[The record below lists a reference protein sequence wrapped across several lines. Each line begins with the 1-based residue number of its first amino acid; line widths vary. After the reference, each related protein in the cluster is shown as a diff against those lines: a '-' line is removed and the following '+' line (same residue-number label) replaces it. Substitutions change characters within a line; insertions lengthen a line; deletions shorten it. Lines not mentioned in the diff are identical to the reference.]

1 MIFLNYNF
9 ADRQRRLMIVGY
21 EIGCLHCLD
30 CLPFSLPFLFIE
42 TSTIFAKRTH
52 LMVSTSNFV
61 ANDCGLSPIL
71 PSLDAFSHFSRDSVS
86 YRASYFSMKEI
97 LSAKRM
103 HLLPRFPPFVSLPC
117 LPALSPFM
125 IMIGA
130 FAALA
135 ALSPPSLVSLHD
147 HCLRRPCC
155 PVFSF
160 SFSL

>member
-1 MIFLNYNF
+1 
-9 ADRQRRLMIVGY
+9 MIVGY
-21 EIGCLHCLD
+21 EIGCLHCLH

-103 HLLPRFPPFVSLPC
+103 HLLLRFPPFVSLPC
-117 LPALSPFM
+117 IPALSPF
-125 IMIGA
+125 MIGA

-147 HCLRRPCC
+147 HCLRRHCC
-155 PVFSF
+155 PVFPF